1 MNFNPAEVI
10 YNGIQKGFKGEHFYL
25 FTDKV
30 TKSSFTVGEN
40 EDLETKLFELRETF
54 RKAREGK

>member
-10 YNGIQKGFKGEHFYL
+10 YNGIQEGYRGEHYYI

-30 TKSSFTVGEN
+30 TKSSFTVADDESL
-40 EDLETKLFELRETF
+40 EDKLADVRARFRE
-54 RKAREGK
+54 KKQ